1 MQVVNR
7 SELQSFNFMMLEI
20 VRLTHLTR
28 LRTISVFPYST
39 GIELVFQHKLLKSL
53 WSKNAVKMMHGTTN
67 LDIKIFGSGLRNL
80 QAVAVSAAELDVTE
94 NQELAPKTI

>member
-1 MQVVNR
+1 MLPFAEFADLDYFHTMPSRFGFLTV
-7 SELQSFNFMMLEI
+7 SLLEI

-53 WSKNAVKMMHGTTN
+53 WSKNAVKMMHGTKN
-67 LDIKIFGSGLRNL
+67 LDIKIFGNGH
-80 QAVAVSAAELDVTE
+80 
-94 NQELAPKTI
+94 